1 MRMSILNRAERFDIH
16 TSSACPT
23 QQTLSIYYLHHG
35 ENGAVPNMQKDLSL
49 KSPLLSLCAFSRYST
64 MPNKKDKQDIFRC
77 PTFSEVG
84 RKIGSVL
91 SSSRQSSL
99 QEHSP
104 LLVPLDIGQES
115 PARCRLFPR
124 TQRKL
129 ADQVTSL
136 RKNLTRE
143 KSCRQRALGRTGMQR
158 NHKGGAQKRASPSKN
173 QRRTLSKISA
183 QRKNK
188 DPRTPPIARN
198 KGTKPQKNKKK
209 T

>member
-35 ENGAVPNMQKDLSL
+35 ENSEVPNMQKDLSL

-64 MPNKKDKQDIFRC
+64 MPNKKDKQDIFHC

-104 LLVPLDIGQES
+104 LLVPLDIGQEITCS
-115 PARCRLFPR
+115 VQALPTHTAQACRSGDLSQEKPHEG
-124 TQRKL
+124 KIL
-129 ADQVTSL
+129 PP
-136 RKNLTRE
+136 TRSGE
-143 KSCRQRALGRTGMQR
+143 NWYAK
-158 NHKGGAQKRASPSKN
+158 
-173 QRRTLSKISA
+173 
-183 QRKNK
+183 
-188 DPRTPPIARN
+188 
-198 KGTKPQKNKKK
+198 KP
-209 T
+209 